1 MIDLFGNEIVEQVE
15 EKVKSTK
22 KSPFDF
28 LNAINVTKENLM
40 AEDEFTVKDY
50 SPFMVNRGLSYF
62 PDTILYAN
70 EMNRNADLDND
81 IQFSFL
87 LNSVTKRKRFS
98 KWFKKDPDTD
108 DVKLVMEYYGYSN
121 EKALQALQLLS
132 PESLEMI
139 KEKLYKGG
147 R

>member
-1 MIDLFGNEIVEQVE
+1 M
-15 EKVKSTK
+15 SK

-28 LNAINVTKENLM
+28 LNAINMTKVNLM
-40 AEDEFTVKDY
+40 AEDEFVVKDY
-50 SPFMVNRGLSYF
+50 TPFMVNRGLSYF
-62 PDTILYAN
+62 HDTVLLAN
-70 EMNRNADLDND
+70 EMNRCSELDND

-98 KWFKKDPDTD
+98 KWHKKDAATD

-121 EKALQALQLLS
+121 EKAQKAMEFLT
-132 PESLEMI
+132 PEDLEMI

>member
-1 MIDLFGNEIVEQVE
+1 M
-15 EKVKSTK
+15 SK

-28 LNAINVTKENLM
+28 LNAINMTKADLM
-40 AEDEFTVKDY
+40 AEDEFAVKDY
-50 SPFMVNRGLSYF
+50 TPFMVNRGLSYF
-62 PDTILYAN
+62 HDTVLLAN
-70 EMNRNADLDND
+70 EMNRYSELDND

-98 KWFKKDPDTD
+98 KWHKKDAATD
-108 DVKLVMEYYGYSN
+108 DVKMVMEYYAYSN
-121 EKALQALQLLS
+121 EKAQKAMEFLT
-132 PESLEMI
+132 PDDLEMI

>member
-1 MIDLFGNEIVEQVE
+1 M
-15 EKVKSTK
+15 SK

-28 LNAINVTKENLM
+28 LNAINLTKANLM
-40 AEDEFTVKDY
+40 AEDDFAVKDY
-50 SPFMVNRGLSYF
+50 APFMVNRGLSYF
-62 PDTILYAN
+62 HDTVLLAN
-70 EMNRNADLDND
+70 EMNRHSELDND

-98 KWFKKDPDTD
+98 KWHKKDAASD

-121 EKALQALQLLS
+121 EKAQKALEFLTPQN
-132 PESLEMI
+132 LEMI

>member
-1 MIDLFGNEIVEQVE
+1 M
-15 EKVKSTK
+15 SK

-28 LNAINVTKENLM
+28 LNAINLTKVNLM
-40 AEDEFTVKDY
+40 AEDDFVVKDY
-50 SPFMVNRGLSYF
+50 TPFMVNRGLSYF
-62 PDTILYAN
+62 HDTVLLAN
-70 EMNRNADLDND
+70 EMNRYSELDND

-98 KWFKKDPDTD
+98 KWHKKDAETD

-121 EKALQALQLLS
+121 EKAQKALEFLT
-132 PESLEMI
+132 PDNLEMI